1 MLVGGITMNIEVKY
15 YAWIRERIGD
25 KETLEV
31 ENGTTVRK
39 ILEKLREKHAGL
51 AEESLLI
58 AVNGRTA
65 DLNTLLK
72 EGDVVAVFPPAGG
85 G

>member
-1 MLVGGITMNIEVKY
+1 MMRIEVKY
-15 YAWIRERIGD
+15 YAWIREKVGE

-31 ENGTTVRK
+31 DEGTTVGK
-39 ILEKLREKHAGL
+39 IVEKLRGRHADL
-51 AEESLLI
+51 AGENFLI
-58 AVNGRTA
+58 AVNGRTV
-65 DLNTLLK
+65 DLNTCLN

>member
-1 MLVGGITMNIEVKY
+1 MRIEVKY
-15 YAWIRERIGD
+15 YAWIREKVGE

-31 ENGTTVRK
+31 DDGTTLGK
-39 ILEKLREKHAGL
+39 IVEKLRERHADL
-51 AEESLLI
+51 AEENFLI

-65 DLNTLLK
+65 DLNTRLN

>member
-1 MLVGGITMNIEVKY
+1 MMKIEVKY
-15 YAWIRERIGD
+15 YAWIREKVGE

-31 ENGTTVRK
+31 DNQATVRE
-39 ILEKLREKHAGL
+39 IVEKLKERHDDLSQENF
-51 AEESLLI
+51 LI
-58 AVNGRTA
+58 AVNGRTV
-65 DLNTLLK
+65 DLNTCLK